1 MSLSRA
7 LSSGFLGAIALNL
20 LHETARRIL
29 PNAPRVD
36 LLGERATTRLLK
48 NMNVDPP
55 TGDNLYAAT
64 LAGDLISN
72 GAYFGLVGL
81 GKPQNAPRNGAL
93 LGLAAGLGA
102 VLLPGPLGLGKAPS
116 ARTPATAAM
125 TVGWYLVGGL
135 VAGLAYRRLA
145 HRHPNPS
152 RVLPDGREWNF

>member
-7 LSSGFLGAIALNL
+7 LASGFLGAVALNL
-20 LHETARRIL
+20 LHETARRLL

-48 NMNVDPP
+48 NRNVEPP
-55 TGDNLYAAT
+55 TGDNLYVVT
-64 LAGDLISN
+64 LAGDVVSN
-72 GAYFGLVGL
+72 GLYFSLVGV
-81 GKPQNAPRNGAL
+81 GKPQHAPRTGAL
-93 LGLAAGLGA
+93 LGLTAGLGA

-116 ARTPATAAM
+116 ARTPATAVM

-145 HRHPNPS
+145 QRHPNPS